1 MLRKGM
7 GTAVRIAFLPAPPP
21 CAPSTAFRPKTARSA
36 RGGMRPAPYNRR
48 MAFVHLR
55 THTEFSV
62 VDGTLR
68 IDDVAP
74 AAKADGKIA
83 LGITDLANLFGA
95 IKFYKACR
103 GKGVKP
109 IIGVDVWMDP
119 LPDAADR
126 VPTRLALLVQ
136 DKQGYL
142 NLCELLGR
150 SWTKNVQRAQAWVR
164 WDWLEELGGGM
175 IALSGADLGAVGQA
189 LLGGDTARAEA
200 AAKELARLFPGR
212 FYLELQRAGLPTH
225 EAHVR
230 ATVPLAARLQIPVVA
245 THPVQF
251 LEPDDFDAH
260 EARVCIA
267 EGETLANPRRVKR
280 FTREQNFKI

>member
-1 MLRKGM
+1 
-7 GTAVRIAFLPAPPP
+7 
-21 CAPSTAFRPKTARSA
+21 
-36 RGGMRPAPYNRR
+36 

-68 IDDVAP
+68 IDEVAP
-74 AAKADGKIA
+74 AAKADGQVA
-83 LGITDLANLFGA
+83 LGVTDLSNLFGA

-142 NLCELLGR
+142 NLSELLGR

-164 WDWLEELGGGM
+164 WDWLQELGGGL
-175 IALSGADLGAVGQA
+175 IALSGADMGAVGQA
-189 LLGGDTARAEA
+189 LLGGDVPRAEA
-200 AAKELARLFPGR
+200 AARELARIFPGR
-212 FYLELQRAGLPTH
+212 FNLELQRAGLPSH
-225 EAHVR
+225 ESHVR
-230 ATVPLAARLQIPVVA
+230 ATVPLAARLQLPVV
-245 THPVQF
+245 
-251 LEPDDFDAH
+251 
-260 EARVCIA
+260 
-267 EGETLANPRRVKR
+267 
-280 FTREQNFKI
+280 

>member
-1 MLRKGM
+1 
-7 GTAVRIAFLPAPPP
+7 
-21 CAPSTAFRPKTARSA
+21 
-36 RGGMRPAPYNRR
+36 

-74 AAKADGKIA
+74 AAKADGQVA
-83 LGITDLANLFGA
+83 LGITDLSNLFGA

-164 WDWLEELGGGM
+164 WEWLQELGGGM
-175 IALSGADLGAVGQA
+175 IALSGADLGVVGQA
-189 LLGGDTARAEA
+189 LLGGEVHFSCLVEDLDIHAG
-200 AAKELARLFPGR
+200 RLR
-212 FYLELQRAGLPTH
+212 GLHTTSGSGTTSAP
-225 EAHVR
+225 
-230 ATVPLAARLQIPVVA
+230 
-245 THPVQF
+245 
-251 LEPDDFDAH
+251 
-260 EARVCIA
+260 
-267 EGETLANPRRVKR
+267 
-280 FTREQNFKI
+280 